1 MKGDKMKIA
10 FYDSGMG
17 GLSVLNHAMHILP
30 NEEYLYFADVD
41 NVPYGTKTK
50 DEILLLDSEKY
61 GYLAEK
67 SIFGITGKHIF
78 QNYYFTNK
86 CPLDEFFTTTKG
98 ISFLQEYYIPEIFQ
112 KMSKSEFEKQNILLT
127 KILKK

>member
-41 NVPYGTKTK
+41 NVPLPMMQF
-50 DEILLLDSEKY
+50 LLW
-61 GYLAEK
+61 
-67 SIFGITGKHIF
+67 
-78 QNYYFTNK
+78 
-86 CPLDEFFTTTKG
+86 
-98 ISFLQEYYIPEIFQ
+98 Q
-112 KMSKSEFEKQNILLT
+112 KKV
-127 KILKK
+127 